1 MACWPATVA
10 GSFSLVLLLFDLY
23 YDKWNDLPHHAMFG
37 IVFTGLFVFV
47 CSFVNESVSG
57 ALLVVPALLFIV
69 FAISIYVVG
78 TSIRNRGCCLN
89 CSPGPSPR
97 PEPCPEPSPIP
108 EPCPGPAPE
117 PKPICT
123 NPLELKAT
131 PLL

>member
-23 YDKWNDLPHHAMFG
+23 YDKWNDLPQHGLFG
-37 IVFTGLFVFV
+37 IVFTGIFVFV

-69 FAISIYVVG
+69 FAISIWVVG

-89 CSPGPSPR
+89 CSP
-97 PEPCPEPSPIP
+97 EPSPSP
-108 EPCPGPAPE
+108 SPTPCPGPAPA

-123 NPLELKAT
+123 NPLELKAK